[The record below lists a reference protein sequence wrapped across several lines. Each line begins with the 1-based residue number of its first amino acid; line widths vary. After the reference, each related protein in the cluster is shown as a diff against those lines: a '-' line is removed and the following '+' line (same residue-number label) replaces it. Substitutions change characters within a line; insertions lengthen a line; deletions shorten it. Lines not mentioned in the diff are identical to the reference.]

1 MTSPAIALNELI
13 EITRDGQTFYTDAV
27 RRVSNPHLKT
37 VFRALIDVK
46 AQMIGTLSEHVRVR
60 GLQPSTQGTFAG
72 GLHQVYTKARA
83 SLSRRGDMTFVAQ
96 LEAVEDRLLE
106 AFEQAAASSEDPD
119 LRRIIAQ
126 HLPKVRL
133 CHDQMRNLKVDLAA

>member
-27 RRVSNPHLKT
+27 RRVNNPHLKA

-46 AQMIGTLSEHVRVR
+46 AQMIATLSEHVRTR
-60 GLQPSTQGTFAG
+60 GLLPSSEGTFAG
-72 GLHQVYTKARA
+72 SFHRIYGEVRA
-83 SLSRRGDMTFVAQ
+83 SLARKGDARFVAQ

-106 AFEQAAASSEDPD
+106 AFEQAAAGSDDPE

-133 CHDQMRNLKVDLAA
+133 CHDEMCNLKVALAA